1 METAREEMKMLQ
13 IYVWHLSV
21 RHTKMHN
28 RKSFTKDISSRDKES
43 SYETLRQGVFLT
55 IPAFWY
61 EGLGHS

>member
-1 METAREEMKMLQ
+1 MYD
-13 IYVWHLSV
+13 IYICMTSV

-43 SYETLRQGVFLT
+43 SYEKLRQGVFLT